1 VVVGMRSFGFAVAAV
16 VGLGATLATPL
27 GARELHGLGTIVSR
41 LSEPGALV
49 LWGTVLAGLAYVLNR
64 RF

>member
-1 VVVGMRSFGFAVAAV
+1 MLRSFGFAVAIV

-27 GARELHGLGTIVSR
+27 GARELHGLSTVVSR
-41 LSEPGALV
+41 LGEPGV
-49 LWGTVLAGLAYVLNR
+49 LLILGTALAGLSHVINR